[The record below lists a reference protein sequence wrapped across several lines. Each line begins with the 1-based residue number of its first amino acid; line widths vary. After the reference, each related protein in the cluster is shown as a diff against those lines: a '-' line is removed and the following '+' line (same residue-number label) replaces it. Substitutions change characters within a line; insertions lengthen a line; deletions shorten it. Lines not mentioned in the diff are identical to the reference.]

1 MVSTKSRVTPARI
14 GRMRAKYGDGLLKD
28 LLLHRACD
36 ISGKGEGATTA
47 DIRKL
52 GQMEAMRVDL
62 AAGNVPASVK
72 DLKITGYDLQALG
85 VSGPD
90 IGRVLRDVLD
100 EVISQPDVLRLS
112 SGVADGGRGASR
124 VSGRSSRGADRGDR
138 HRGGHPDA
146 ALRDA
151 AASAAHR
158 RSGVGMVRGVVPGA
172 EGGELESQP

>member
-36 ISGKGEGATTA
+36 ISGKGEGATAA

-112 SGVADGGRGASR
+112 KEWQM
-124 VSGRSSRGADRGDR
+124 
-138 HRGGHPDA
+138 
-146 ALRDA
+146 A
-151 AASAAHR
+151 AAERLA
-158 RSGVGMVRGVVPGA
+158 
-172 EGGELESQP
+172 

>member
-1 MVSTKSRVTPARI
+1 
-14 GRMRAKYGDGLLKD
+14 MRAKYGDGLLKD

-36 ISGKGEGATTA
+36 ISGKGEGATAA

-112 SGVADGGRGASR
+112 KEWQM
-124 VSGRSSRGADRGDR
+124 
-138 HRGGHPDA
+138 
-146 ALRDA
+146 A
-151 AASAAHR
+151 AAERLA
-158 RSGVGMVRGVVPGA
+158 
-172 EGGELESQP
+172 